1 MTEAKHIAGFC
12 ETSASHIK
20 NMAAIGRELMQRGHR
35 FTLFNYPQLE
45 REITKQEVAFAP
57 LWMPD
62 NRSVSDG
69 AIPYPIDSQQ
79 MGVSLKNFL
88 SFAKESARL
97 VCENAP
103 DALRAAKVDAVLVD
117 MSQPAAATVAE
128 HLKLPYMT
136 ICLALPLH
144 RSDTVPPDFLPW
156 KYESAWWAKQ
166 RNRLAYR
173 LRDFMIR
180 PLNQVL
186 NRYRKQWGLREYR
199 KPEDSFSPYAQ
210 ITQLVAEFDFPRTN
224 LPACFHYVGP
234 YRRSA
239 YNESALPLSRLDGRP
254 LIYASLGTCQGNR
267 IEVWQAIAK
276 ACAELDLPLIIS
288 LAGAPVPPELND
300 LPGGPLV
307 VDHIPQIEV
316 ISHAAAV
323 ITHAGLNT
331 VMEALAAGV
340 PMLAIPITGDQFGV
354 GARLEYSGTGKV
366 IGLKQCRSDVVKRAL
381 TDLLS
386 NPTYRQRASKF
397 KRAIERTGG
406 AETAADILVEAM
418 LSGRPVL
425 ARDLRPAVHAG

>member
-20 NMAAIGRELMQRGHR
+20 NMAAIGRELMRRGHR
-35 FTLFNYPQLE
+35 FTLFHYPQME
-45 REITKQEVAFAP
+45 REITKQEITFAP

-62 NRSVSDG
+62 SQSVSEG
-69 AIPYPIDSQQ
+69 AIPYPIDSDQ

-103 DALRAAKVDAVLVD
+103 DALRTSKVDAVLVD

-128 HLKLPYMT
+128 HLKLPYIT

-144 RSDTVPPDFLPW
+144 RTDTVPPDFLPW
-156 KYESAWWAKQ
+156 RYESAWWAKQ

-186 NRYRKQWGLREYR
+186 NRYRKQWGLPEYG

-210 ITQLVAEFDFPRTN
+210 LTQLVAEFDFPRTN

-239 YNESALPLSRLDGRP
+239 YNEAAVPINRFDGRP

-267 IEVWQAIAK
+267 TGVWEAIAK
-276 ACAELDLPLIIS
+276 ACAELDLQLIIS
-288 LAGAPVPPELND
+288 LAGAPVPPELNE
-300 LPGGPLV
+300 LPGHPLV
-307 VDHIPQIEV
+307 VDQIPQIEV

-340 PMLAIPITGDQFGV
+340 PMVAIPITGDQFGV
-354 GARLEYSGTGKV
+354 AARLEYFGAGKV
-366 IGLKQCRSDVVKRAL
+366 IGLKQCRGDVVKKAL
-381 TDLLS
+381 TDVLS
-386 NPTYRQRASKF
+386 DPTYRQRASDLKH
-397 KRAIERTGG
+397 AVERTRG
-406 AETAADILVEAM
+406 AEAAADIVVEAM
-418 LSGRPVL
+418 LTRRAVL